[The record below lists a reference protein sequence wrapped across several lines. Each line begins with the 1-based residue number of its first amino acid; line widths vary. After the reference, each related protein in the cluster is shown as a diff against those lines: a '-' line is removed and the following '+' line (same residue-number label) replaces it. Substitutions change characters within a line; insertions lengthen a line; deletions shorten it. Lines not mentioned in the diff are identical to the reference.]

1 MTAKSEHAAIA
12 EIQTSLLHDTTS
24 SMLVDEMTQLLAS
37 MREERTKRLENA
49 SSALSNMV
57 LSKFFKK

>member
-1 MTAKSEHAAIA
+1 MTAKSEHAAIK

-37 MREERTKRLENA
+37 MREERTSRLENA